1 MGRKCTSVKTNAPG
15 RKKNLKHTATST
27 AFRLARRWS
36 RDGATVTVKKLR
48 KLVDCIKKIGK
59 EQTCISAELSRYLG
73 KRILMKFIEEKGPR
87 INVNVK
93 KELQQMLV
101 DSSVWGIS
109 NENFVREYYAF
120 IENVESTLKCKEL
133 KIESALVHALKHE
146 VVLEQNK
153 SLILE
158 FGVYEGSSIR
168 EIAKYVPKQ
177 QVIFGFDSFQGLP
190 GFWRTGFEKGK
201 FGMKGGE
208 PPLFQERNIQI
219 IKGLFEDTCD
229 SFFRR
234 HNAQNRTIAIIHI
247 DCDIYSSTKTI
258 FEALQKYVHKG
269 SLLSKETVLVFDE
282 LLCYNGFEK
291 HEMLAFF
298 EFLQKNPT
306 LEYEIIGTKHHG
318 CMSVAIKLIRKNV
331 GCTDVM

>member
-1 MGRKCTSVKTNAPG
+1 
-15 RKKNLKHTATST
+15 
-27 AFRLARRWS
+27 
-36 RDGATVTVKKLR
+36 
-48 KLVDCIKKIGK
+48 
-59 EQTCISAELSRYLG
+59 
-73 KRILMKFIEEKGPR
+73 MKFIEEKGPR

-177 QVIFGFDSFQGLP
+177 QVIFGLILFKVYQQRGAVFQ
-190 GFWRTGFEKGK
+190 
-201 FGMKGGE
+201 
-208 PPLFQERNIQI
+208 
-219 IKGLFEDTCD
+219 
-229 SFFRR
+229 
-234 HNAQNRTIAIIHI
+234 
-247 DCDIYSSTKTI
+247 
-258 FEALQKYVHKG
+258 
-269 SLLSKETVLVFDE
+269 
-282 LLCYNGFEK
+282 
-291 HEMLAFF
+291 
-298 EFLQKNPT
+298 
-306 LEYEIIGTKHHG
+306 
-318 CMSVAIKLIRKNV
+318 
-331 GCTDVM
+331 